1 MKELANELGLI
12 KVCTSPYRPQS
23 NSVLECAHGFV
34 KQSLTQIVTNHQ
46 VEGDMVHHIVE
57 MAYNV
62 FPTRANRE
70 SPFFLMFQRD
80 CYIPTL
86 MQLLQPKLRYAGD
99 EHMKVSFDAL
109 HELYMMNLLTL
120 KRARDHMPNL
130 KKLYD
135 TPSFTVGDLVL
146 LKNHNSS
153 ALQTKYLPN
162 YRIVKKIGDQ
172 AVDL

>member
-1 MKELANELGLI
+1 
-12 KVCTSPYRPQS
+12 
-23 NSVLECAHGFV
+23 
-34 KQSLTQIVTNHQ
+34 
-46 VEGDMVHHIVE
+46 
-57 MAYNV
+57 
-62 FPTRANRE
+62 
-70 SPFFLMFQRD
+70 
-80 CYIPTL
+80 

-109 HELYMMNLLTL
+109 CELYMMNLLTL

-130 KKLYD
+130 KKHYD

-162 YRIVKKIGDQ
+162 YRIVKKVGD
-172 AVDL
+172 

>member
-1 MKELANELGLI
+1 M
-12 KVCTSPYRPQS
+12 
-23 NSVLECAHGFV
+23 LECAHGFI
-34 KQSLTQIVTNHQ
+34 KQSLTWIVTNHQ
-46 VEGDMVHHIVE
+46 VEWDMVHHIVE

-86 MQLLQPKLRYAGD
+86 MLLLEPKLRYAGD

-130 KKLYD
+130 NKHYD
-135 TPSFTVGDLVL
+135 TPIIHSGRLSV
-146 LKNHNSS
+146 
-153 ALQTKYLPN
+153 
-162 YRIVKKIGDQ
+162 IKKS
-172 AVDL
+172 